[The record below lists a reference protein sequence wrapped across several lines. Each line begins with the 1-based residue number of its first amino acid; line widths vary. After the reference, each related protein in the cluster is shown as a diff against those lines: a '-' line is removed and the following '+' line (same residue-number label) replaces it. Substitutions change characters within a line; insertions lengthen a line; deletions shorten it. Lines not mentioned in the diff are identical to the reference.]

1 MTPLDTGGL
10 RRHQRSINYALCLA
24 MSLSPAACLAANEL
38 AGRAVLPAA
47 TFAEGPSSGQY
58 IGKGPIN
65 FQHVPFI
72 NKQPVQG
79 ISAVL
84 DLGNGDFGVM
94 LDNGYGTMEN
104 SADFNLRGYKIH
116 PNFKTQA
123 GGAGT
128 IDVGGFIEL
137 RDPDKKVPFAI
148 TNHFTEDRVL
158 TGADFDLESVQKAGD
173 GTLWFGEEFG
183 PFLLHTDA
191 SGKILE
197 GFELPDFNPA
207 YAGKKVRSPQNPL
220 NEEASAVRV
229 MNAVRSHAQMYG
241 NHKTPVFSPYH
252 VMLKFPADSK
262 FPGSTPDDHYARG
275 KNTPADLK
283 VAASD
288 VFDIKS
294 IQAAGYPLVTWTVD
308 DTARM
313 NQLLEKGVNGIIS
326 DRPDLLLDAVRKF
339 DANGDGIPGDYIGAD
354 GLIDIAKFDAQGHRG
369 SRDLRPE
376 NTLPA
381 FEAGL
386 DNLVTTLETDTG
398 VTQDGVTVH
407 SHDPY
412 IEAAK
417 CRRADGTPYAEKD
430 QVLIK
435 DITVAE
441 LQSQFVCDKVF
452 RGPSQSNDLSL
463 SPAAVA
469 FAKQQ
474 GLPSPYVMHTT
485 RQFFD
490 FVKFYAD
497 YYQNGAGRNHPE
509 AGPRWRNAQKV
520 RFNIETKVNPRSD
533 KDNLGKVYKDRTT
546 DYAAFAETLAG
557 VIEDNGMEER
567 ADIQSFDFRTLLYV
581 QKYHP
586 AIRTVYLFGDF
597 PVITDPARL
606 ADTDD
611 GTNMQGE
618 NGGNTPWMAGLYWPY
633 RETVL
638 SNPARAKT
646 SGGFEGMAINPGGDK
661 LYPLLEVPL
670 AGDDGKTLLIHEFD
684 LKSKRFTGVQ
694 YRYPLEAEGNHIGEF
709 ILNSA
714 DHGLV
719 IERDNSQGDL
729 NGFKRIYEV
738 SPGAAGAPMNK
749 RLAVDLL
756 KLSDPAPIS
765 LPGLAG
771 DVGLGKNFAFPFVTI
786 ESVVTLGPNQI
797 GVLNDN
803 NYPFSIGRHV
813 GSGRPDDSE
822 FIIIN
827 LDQPV
832 QTGNFK

>member
-1 MTPLDTGGL
+1 MTHANTGGI
-10 RRHQRSINYALCLA
+10 RRHRPSKYALAILA
-24 MSLSPAACLAANEL
+24 CLSPAACLSANEL

-47 TFAEGPSSGQY
+47 TFAEGPTSGQY
-58 IGKGPIN
+58 IGKSPIN
-65 FQHVPFI
+65 FQRVPFI

-104 SADFNLRGYKIH
+104 SADFNLRAYKIH
-116 PNFKTQA
+116 PNFKTA
-123 GGAGT
+123 GGGAGT
-128 IDVGGFIEL
+128 VDVGGFIEL
-137 RDPDKKVPFAI
+137 RDPDHKVPFAI
-148 TNHFTEDRVL
+148 TNHFTQDRVL
-158 TGADFDLESVQKAGD
+158 TGADFDLESVQKAKD
-173 GTLWFGEEFG
+173 GTFWFGEEFG
-183 PFLLHTDA
+183 PFVLHTDA
-191 SGKILE
+191 TGKILE

-229 MNAVRSHAQMYG
+229 MNAVRAHAQLYG

-252 VMLKFPADSK
+252 VQLKFPADSQ
-262 FPGSTPDDHYARG
+262 FPGSTADDHYARG

-288 VFDIKS
+288 IFDIKS
-294 IQAAGYPLVTWTVD
+294 IQAAGYAVVTWTVD
-308 DTARM
+308 DTQRI
-313 NQLLEKGVNGIIS
+313 NQLLAKGVNGIIS
-326 DRPDLLLDAVRKF
+326 DRSDLLLDAVRKF
-339 DANGDGIPGDYIGAD
+339 DANGDGVPGDYIGTD
-354 GLIDIAKFDAQGHRG
+354 GLIDITKFDAQGHRG

-381 FEAGL
+381 FEVAL
-386 DNLVTTLETDTG
+386 DNLMTTLETDTG

-417 CRRADGTPYAEKD
+417 CRHADGTPYVEKD

-435 DITVAE
+435 NITVAD
-441 LQSQFVCDKVF
+441 LQSKFVCDKLF
-452 RGPSQSNDLSL
+452 RGPTQLNDLSL
-463 SPAAVA
+463 SPVAVA
-469 FAKQQ
+469 FAQQ
-474 GLPSPYVMHTT
+474 KGLPTPYVMFTT
-485 RQFFD
+485 QQFFD

-497 YYQNGAGRNHPE
+497 YYQSGNGKNHPE
-509 AGPRWRNAQKV
+509 ASLRLRNAQKV

-533 KDNLGKVYKDRTT
+533 KDSLGNVYKDRTI
-546 DYAAFAETLAG
+546 DYVTFAETLADI
-557 VIEDNGMEER
+557 IEDNALQDR

-618 NGGNTPWMAGLYWPY
+618 NGKNTPWMAGLYWPY

-638 SNPARAKT
+638 SNPTRAKT
-646 SGGFEGMAINPGGDK
+646 SGGFEGMAINPAGDK

-670 AGDDGKTLLIHEFD
+670 TGDDTKTLLIHEFD
-684 LKSKRFTGVQ
+684 LKAKQFTGVQ
-694 YRYPLEAEGNHIGEF
+694 YRYPLEAEGNHIGEL

-719 IERDNSQGDL
+719 IERDNSQGKLD
-729 NGFKRIYEV
+729 GFKRIYEV
-738 SPGAAGAPMNK
+738 SPGAAGAPLNK

-756 KLSDPAPIS
+756 KLSDPSQIS
-765 LPGLAG
+765 LPGQTG
-771 DVGLGKNFAFPFVTI
+771 DVGLGKDFAFPFVTI

-827 LDQPV
+827 LDQPL
-832 QTGNFK
+832 QTRGVK